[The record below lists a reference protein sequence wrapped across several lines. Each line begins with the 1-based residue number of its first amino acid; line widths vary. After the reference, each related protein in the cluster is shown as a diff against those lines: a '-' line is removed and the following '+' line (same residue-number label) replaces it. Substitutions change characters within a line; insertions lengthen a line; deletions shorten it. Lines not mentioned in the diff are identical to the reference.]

1 MSSPHVKQPG
11 PKTMKPLNQA
21 QRILIT
27 LGVDPQ
33 VVLLGHYREKS
44 RSNTKKGPGRM
55 HMNGKTE
62 GK

>member
-1 MSSPHVKQPG
+1 
-11 PKTMKPLNQA
+11 MKPLNQA
-21 QRILIT
+21 QRILIA
-27 LGVDPQ
+27 LGVEPQ
-33 VVLLGHYREKS
+33 VVLLGHCREKA